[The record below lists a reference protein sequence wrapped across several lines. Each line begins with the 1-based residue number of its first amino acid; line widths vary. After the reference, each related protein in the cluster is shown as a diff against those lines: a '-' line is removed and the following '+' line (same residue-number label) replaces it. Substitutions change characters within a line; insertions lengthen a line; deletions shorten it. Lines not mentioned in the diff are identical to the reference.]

1 MPRFGRKFLLSA
13 TSATS
18 AVKEEGGLVNDP
30 SVGTKNATEQ
40 QRFTVALDAL
50 VEQIREDRAILAAI
64 LCGSLSH
71 DMVWAKSD
79 IDLVLI
85 TIDDKK
91 VGSDSVSLYA
101 DGVNVHAMLLPRSD
115 FRQAVEGSIRN
126 SFMHSFLAKGRLL
139 YTHDETISAMFDSLK
154 EMGER
159 DRGIALFRAATN
171 VLPALYKAH
180 KFMRTRGD
188 LNYTTLWIL
197 HSASS
202 LATIEVISAGLLADR
217 EVIPQAIKLNPT
229 LFATV
234 YVDLLNEQKTVERVQ
249 FALDTIDRYLAKRA
263 RALFAPL
270 LEHLRDTGEAR
281 SCTELESYFK
291 KTYDVGH
298 VTTACEYL
306 ADQGIIGKASIAVR
320 LTKRSHV
327 DVQELAFFTIDS

>member
-1 MPRFGRKFLLSA
+1 
-13 TSATS
+13 
-18 AVKEEGGLVNDP
+18 VKEPN
-30 SVGTKNATEQ
+30 VGTTNDAEQ
-40 QRFTVALDAL
+40 QRFTAALDAL

-85 TIDDKK
+85 TIDDRK
-91 VGSDSVSLYA
+91 VESDSLSLYA
-101 DGVNVHAMLLPRSD
+101 DGVNVHAMLLPRGE

-139 YTHDETISAMFDSLK
+139 YTHDETISAMFESLK

-171 VLPALYKAH
+171 VLPPLYKAH

-197 HSASS
+197 HTASS
-202 LATIEVISAGLLADR
+202 LATIEVIGAGLLADR

-229 LFATV
+229 LFTTV
-234 YVDLLNEQKTVERVQ
+234 YVDLLNEKKTEERVQ

-270 LEHLRDTGEAR
+270 LEHLREIGEAR

-306 ADQGIIGKASIAVR
+306 SDQGIIGKASIAAR

-327 DVQELAFFTIDS
+327 DVQELAFFALD